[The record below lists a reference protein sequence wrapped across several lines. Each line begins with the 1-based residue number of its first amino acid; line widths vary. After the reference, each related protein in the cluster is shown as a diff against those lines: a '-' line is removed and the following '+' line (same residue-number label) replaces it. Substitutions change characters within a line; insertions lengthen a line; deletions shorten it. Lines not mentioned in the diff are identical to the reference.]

1 MLSFWDVDDR
11 AEKLKELWLSG
22 MPAKKIAAELGCES
36 KNAVLGKAHRM
47 GLSGKGPKQ
56 STAGIPKPR
65 LKATMNR
72 GGAGLRP
79 MKSSPPRPP
88 RTPAEI
94 TDENARILALKPT
107 VFGIENFEPHHCG
120 YIHGEPTQQA
130 RCGRQKLEGLP
141 YCQDHQ
147 TLCTA
152 PPAIARPYLN
162 IRASWGA
169 KRDVQALRNVSD
181 LLDA

>member
-1 MLSFWDVDDR
+1 MSTFWEQEGRSD
-11 AEKLKELWLSG
+11 KLKELWLAGTS
-22 MPAKKIAAELGCES
+22 ASKIGQAFGTTKS
-36 KNAVLGKAHRM
+36 AVIGRAHRM
-47 GLSGKGPKQ
+47 GLAHKGPKQ
-56 STAGIPKPR
+56 STAGIPKKR
-65 LKATMNR
+65 QVVVNR

-130 RCGRQKLEGLP
+130 RCGRPKVDGLA

-169 KRDVQALRNVSD
+169 KRDVQALRNVAD